1 MNILIS
7 ACLLG
12 VPCRYDGKSKPCP
25 EAAELAKVH
34 TLIPFCPE
42 CFGGLPTP
50 REPSEITDGRVVNR
64 VGADVTGEY
73 RRGAEEALKLCR
85 MLGCG
90 CAVLKEK
97 SPSCGHGKIY
107 DGTFTGTLTD
117 GDGITAALLA
127 ENGIPVYGES
137 DIPVLLSETEEIP
150 FTKMH
155 GIGNDYIYI
164 DQIRGVPVADM
175 SALAV
180 EMSSRH
186 FSIGADGAIF
196 ICPPEDPANHGRMR
210 MFNTDGSEGKMCGNG
225 IRCAA
230 KFLCDAGYVPPEAGE
245 IRIETLS
252 GVKTVVLQKENG
264 RCTGAAVEMGKAI
277 FAPERIPVLLPEE
290 CVQMPLEAAG
300 QTWKITAVSM
310 GNPHAI
316 VFTEDPESLPLE
328 EIGPF
333 FAGHPLFPEG
343 VNAEFVRAAG
353 RNRLEMRVWERGSG
367 ETFACGT
374 GACAAVAAAIRCG
387 YCDAGVPVTV
397 LLRGGELTVTVSPD
411 WDVTL
416 EGPAETVYSGI
427 WRRK

>member
-25 EAAELAKVH
+25 GAAELAKVH

-50 REPSEITDGRVVNR
+50 REPSEIIGRRVVNR
-64 VGADVTGEY
+64 AGTDVTGEY

-85 MLGCG
+85 MLGCS

-97 SPSCGHGKIY
+97 SPSCGYGRIY

-117 GDGITAALLA
+117 GNGITAGLLA
-127 ENGIPVYGES
+127 ENGITVYGES
-137 DIPVLLSETEEIP
+137 DISSLLSETEEIP
-150 FTKMH
+150 FVKMH

-164 DQIRGVPVADM
+164 DQIRGKPVEDM
-175 SALAV
+175 PALAE
-180 EMSSRH
+180 EMSKRH
-186 FSIGADGAIF
+186 FSIGADGVIF
-196 ICPPEDPANHGRMR
+196 LCPPEAPANHGRMR
-210 MFNTDGSEGKMCGNG
+210 MFNADGSEGKMCGNG

-230 KFLCDAGYVPPEAGE
+230 KFLYDAGYVPPEAGE
-245 IRIETLS
+245 IRMETLS

-264 RCTGAAVEMGKAI
+264 RCTGAAVEMGKAM
-277 FAPERIPVLLPEE
+277 FAPEKIPVLLPEE
-290 CVQMPLEAAG
+290 CVRMPLDTAG
-300 QTWKITAVSM
+300 QTWQITAVSM
-310 GNPHAI
+310 GNPHAVI
-316 VFTEDPESLPLE
+316 FTEDPESLPLDK
-328 EIGPF
+328 IGPS
-333 FAGHPLFPEG
+333 FAGLPLFPEG
-343 VNAEFVRAAG
+343 VNTEFVRVAG
-353 RNRLEMRVWERGSG
+353 QNRLEMRVWERGSG

-397 LLRGGELTVTVSPD
+397 QLRGGELTVTVSPD

-416 EGPAETVYSGI
+416 EGPAETVYKGV